1 MGNASNVLTITEIL
15 SAHLVGPTTCVS
27 KVQLCNITV
36 YNISNIVY
44 FIVFCCYSCL
54 HMLGIAVISGLQT
67 SRTNKKLQLK
77 YI

>member
-54 HMLGIAVISGLQT
+54 HMLAVISGLQT
-67 SRTNKKLQLK
+67 RRMNKKLQLK